1 MENFA
6 IELDVNS
13 IFFNIKEVAITVGQK
28 WLIKKIKE
36 EERKQQKAKKA
47 VKNRK
52 HSYLYRTEPHPLVG
66 WSIEVER
73 WRQACLKSK
82 RLELNESIL
91 NYSIL
96 GKALGRVR
104 HQKGFNKL
112 KSRLKLKSEFF
123 SAAFEAE
130 VASSYMSRGW
140 RVEFVKEGSNRSPD
154 LRVIRQDDSVF
165 WVECKCRDKFTE
177 RDKKISSFWL
187 ELESA
192 LLRIIGPMKANV
204 AIFVKSIGDPSRS
217 EIDPLKS
224 FILYQIENIKTV
236 GIKRS
241 VINPIVDPSQKYLVA
256 VQKLSEPDAE
266 IESKGIGFNSSEDF
280 ERVCMIAEMKQSE
293 DKNTYVRNP
302 IIMGFK
308 NAIPSDKVTGI
319 IHGFKSAVGQLP
331 ENEPGVIWIRI
342 PDNAWNN
349 DLYNS
354 FSAAEKLIKSELS
367 GTHNTRVNAV
377 ILMTRIF
384 EKLEK
389 DGSVSLGYKP
399 LKKIIEHD
407 NPKHTI
413 A

>member
-1 MENFA
+1 MENLP

-13 IFFNIKEVAITVGQK
+13 IFLNINEVATTVGQK
-28 WLIKKIKE
+28 WLIKKTRE
-36 EERKQQKAKKA
+36 EERKQQESKKA
-47 VKNRK
+47 VKSRK

-66 WSIEVER
+66 WAIEVER

-91 NYSIL
+91 KYSIL

-104 HQKGFNKL
+104 HQKGFDKL
-112 KSRLKLKSEFF
+112 KSRLKLKSEFY

-130 VASSYMSRGW
+130 VASSYMSRNW
-140 RVEFVKEGSNRSPD
+140 SVEFVEEGNNRSPD

-165 WVECKCRDKFTE
+165 WVECKCRDKLTE
-177 RDKKISSFWL
+177 RDKTISSFWL

-192 LLRIIGPMKANV
+192 LLRILGPMKANV
-204 AIFVKSIGDPSRS
+204 AIFVKSISDPSRP
-217 EIDPLKS
+217 ELDPLKS
-224 FILYQIENIKTV
+224 FILHQIDNIKTV
-236 GIKRS
+236 EIKRS
-241 VINPIVDPSQKYLVA
+241 VIKPIVDPSQKYFVA
-256 VQKLSEPDAE
+256 VQKLSEPDDE
-266 IESKGIGFNSSEDF
+266 IESEGMGFNSSEDF
-280 ERVCMIAEMKQSE
+280 ERVCMIAEMKRSE

-331 ENEPGVIWIRI
+331 KNEPGVVWIRI

-389 DGSVSLGYKP
+389 DGSVGLGYKP